1 MTDIKPLY
9 IDGKRDSRR
18 RYVLPSGEII
28 SRREYIKRTEKI
40 TPEEKAYQ
48 RVREGKAKPGVTSR
62 KYERS
67 LKKKTLEKAQKGK
80 IDYTFEHE
88 HEIES
93 RQMPTKWSYRVSQL
107 AGSYYC
113 RHEKTGQ
120 IAISNGFSTAID
132 SSKKP
137 PVESR
142 AFLILREQAINH
154 ALAKF
159 EGDYNWK
166 VIGVYEEVWVDW

>member
-1 MTDIKPLY
+1 MSDEYVRIP
-9 IDGKRDSRR
+9 GSAR
-18 RYVLPSGEII
+18 RYRNVITGEEI

-40 TPEEKAYQ
+40 TPEEKAYR
-48 RVREGKAKPGVTSR
+48 RVKEGKAKPGITSR
-62 KYERS
+62 KYEQT
-67 LKKKTLEKAQKGK
+67 LKKKALEKAQKGK
-80 IDYTFEHE
+80 IDYTFEYE

-120 IAISNGFSTAID
+120 VAISNGFSTAID

-137 PVESR
+137 PVDSR

-166 VIGVYEEVWVDW
+166 VIGVYEEVWIDW